1 MDIKGRITR
10 CVGVLSGGE
19 SWKGVGVFGGGIDGI
34 NVGSELVGMFEV
46 CIGDTGLEIDLAAG
60 GGVEGGSVV
69 GGGGVQAGSVVMSGS
84 WLVRVLGEVG
94 DGSGALVGSASG
106 VVRGGVLRLFLV
118 QGEYPWGV

>member
-1 MDIKGRITR
+1 MDIKEWIT
-10 CVGVLSGGE
+10 GFGLGGDE
-19 SWKGVGVFGGGIDGI
+19 SWRGVGVFGGGIGD
-34 NVGSELVGMFEV
+34 VGMFEV
-46 CIGDTGLEIDLAAG
+46 CIGDTGLEVGVVAG
-60 GGVEGGSVV
+60 DGVEGGFVV
-69 GGGGVQAGSVVMSGS
+69 GRGGVQAGSVVMSGS